1 MTLLK
6 KVVTASG
13 SAFTRPG
20 SDRRLLWAQALLL
33 LFCAL
38 YFTLTPFNSIDCW
51 WHMRGAEYFWHHGS
65 ALLNDPIAIPGNGP
79 ILALYP
85 NLLPGT
91 LFWLA
96 FAAGSFLGLN
106 LLRIVVFM
114 AFLTLLT
121 GLACRRRVDPLPLL
135 SAIALLVVAMAGMVV
150 LRPDLFNYLF
160 FVLWL
165 VMIEQ
170 ARRQPGRSGPLAAL
184 IGVEIL
190 WVNSHPL
197 FFYYGLALGF
207 FSALFIARGDK
218 TRLPWPGKREIRV
231 SARLLYLAAIG
242 SCWLVNPLGWRALLG
257 LPVNMIRVGYAA
269 GSMRSLQAALAS
281 INTHLF
287 FLIVLSLL
295 LARPWRRWPAHGD
308 RLRSLGLLLLV
319 LLPALLYQRALPFLA
334 IFLIVEA
341 ALAPEAPLLSRR
353 PGRSLWPQLLLA
365 GLCVFLLLERTY
377 LISPRWLGR
386 LNRTVHA
393 NFSEEYLPPGVGIT
407 SILPEEHIREVEI
420 LKNLGCRGNFACN
433 HLGISS
439 AVTWLARDM
448 TPYWYGHAALINARS
463 ADLRSFLIALER
475 RDGGT
480 VERFLNLYR
489 IEVIALTNYTA
500 RFLGDPQ
507 RFLEHMTPIYLD
519 PYFSIWLRRGLLQAG
534 PRQAAARFYQTYFP
548 AETDRRIFSP
558 PQQVEQFK
566 LLWLS
571 AALLGQNGDR
581 FLFPLRKTISFEEWR
596 SFRRQVDP
604 LITAAQAQEARPSS
618 R

>member
-1 MTLLK
+1 MTLQQK
-6 KVVTASG
+6 AATSTG
-13 SAFTRPG
+13 SALASPG
-20 SDRRLLWAQALLL
+20 SDRRLVRVQALLL

-38 YFTLTPFNSIDCW
+38 YFTLTPFNSVDCW
-51 WHMRGAEYFWHHGS
+51 WHMRGAEYIRHHGS
-65 ALLNDPIAIPGNGP
+65 ALLNDPIAIPGAAP
-79 ILALYP
+79 IVALYP
-85 NLLPGT
+85 DLLPGT

-106 LLRIVVFM
+106 LLRVVVFM

-121 GLACRRRVDPLPLL
+121 GLACRRRADPLPLL
-135 SAIALLVVAMAGMVV
+135 SAIALLAVAMAGMVV
-150 LRPDLFNYLF
+150 LRPDLFNYFF

-165 VMIEQ
+165 VMLER
-170 ARRQPGRSGPLAAL
+170 ARRVPGRWGALAAL

-207 FSALFIARGDK
+207 FSSFFIAAGEK

-231 SARLLYLAAIG
+231 CARLLQLAAIG

-257 LPVNMIRVGYAA
+257 LPVNMIRVSYAA
-269 GSMRSLQAALAS
+269 GSMRPLKAALAS

-287 FLIVLSLL
+287 FLIVLFLL
-295 LARPWRRWPAHGD
+295 LARPWRRWPGRGD
-308 RLRSLGLLLLV
+308 RLRFLGLFLLV
-319 LLPALLYQRALPFLA
+319 LLPAVLYQRALPFLP
-334 IFLIVEA
+334 ILLIVES
-341 ALAPEAPLLSRR
+341 ALAPEAPLISRR
-353 PGRSLWPQLLLA
+353 PGRRVWPHLLLA

-377 LISPRWLGR
+377 LISPRWLGKF
-386 LNRTVHA
+386 NRAVHV

-407 SILPEEHIREVEI
+407 AILPAEHIREVGI
-420 LKNLGCRGNFACN
+420 LKNLGCRGNFVCN

-439 AVTWLARDM
+439 AVTWLARDL

-480 VERFLNLYR
+480 VERFLDRYR

-500 RFLGDPQ
+500 RFLGEPQ
-507 RFLEHMTPIYLD
+507 RFLERMTPIYLD
-519 PYFSIWLRRGLLQAG
+519 PYFSVWLRRGPLQA
-534 PRQAAARFYQTYFP
+534 RDRRAVACFYQNYFP
-548 AETDRRIFSP
+548 AETDRQIFSP
-558 PQQVEQFK
+558 PQQLEQFK

-571 AALLGQNGDR
+571 AALMGQNGDR
-581 FLFPLRKTISFEEWR
+581 FLLPLRKAISFEEWR
-596 SFRRQVDP
+596 TFRRQVDP
-604 LITAAQAQEARPSS
+604 LIEAAQAQKDRPSS